1 MAPFWAADR
10 LFILTPKSRKTRA
23 KPESVQGPPR
33 GRFWS
38 HFGVHFGLILGAFW
52 DHFGSVWDNFRKYTQ
67 NTCNYVQIRANYMQ
81 IRTDV
86 RKILS
91 NMRKCRRSYVKIA
104 ENCMNFWNRFGRKL
118 QAVCWQC
125 YHFVLKSSSSS
136 RRVGRSHLL
145 AACWQP
151 FAGSHLLAVCWQ
163 LIYCFIVAFNSMF
176 YYISDNVFQ
185 HPGRVPQ
192 NLPKVAFP
200 IGFQPSLVHLL

>member
-1 MAPFWAADR
+1 MYWQSHRYYQRITRFLLNCGSNFWLIFTYFGDVFFDAFLTSFLAPFWAADR

-52 DHFGSVWDNFRKYTQ
+52 DHFGSVWGNFRKYTQ

-136 RRVGRSHLL
+136 SRRVASRRSVSFAGSLL
-145 AACWQP
+145 AAICWQ
-151 FAGSHLLAVCWQ
+151 FAGS
-163 LIYCFIVAFNSMF
+163 
-176 YYISDNVFQ
+176 
-185 HPGRVPQ
+185 
-192 NLPKVAFP
+192 
-200 IGFQPSLVHLL
+200 